1 MKSTKG
7 LFFYS
12 ILFYYRTLEYL
23 IFRIY
28 LQSPYIQ

>member
-1 MKSTKG
+1 MRSTKG

-12 ILFYYRTLEYL
+12 TLFYYRTLEFP